1 MVKPQFILSTGTGW
15 SATTPLWYTLQ
26 VDNPFLHV
34 GMKKDPGYLDMLRR
48 TPEERMITDRK
59 NFRINGRSWTTKN
72 REWSKIVLQMN
83 KELFEEGAIQTRGGA
98 LTEAR
103 RHLYFAQ
110 KDVDEFSETP
120 LSFEK
125 YLSYYRKHWKYLQEN
140 NCPYKAVADFSN
152 SNANLPDWYID
163 EFMPKL
169 QEHFDVKV
177 LMIVRDPI
185 RRLWSEVNSDDQE
198 HFFMRKIQSGD
209 YWNYIEIIEKWERVC
224 PIHVIIMEQLW
235 EGDQQER
242 ERQRLSDF
250 LDYDIKKIHENAYCP
265 DRGPD
270 APHLVGLPDQ
280 WTSDKYMLQDEL
292 YNKVRPLFPVYQQWV
307 DKYGSLPLYWGKPY
321 NYEV

>member
-48 TPEERMITDRK
+48 TPEERMITDQK

-72 REWSKIVLQMN
+72 RQWSKIVLQMN

-103 RHLYFAQ
+103 RHLYFTQ
-110 KDVDEFSETP
+110 KDVDDFSETP

-125 YLSYYRKHWKYLQEN
+125 YLSYYRKHWKYLHEN

-152 SNANLPDWYID
+152 TNANLPDWYID

-292 YNKVRPLFPVYQQWV
+292 YNKVRPFFPVYQQWV

>member
-72 REWSKIVLQMN
+72 RQWSKIVLQMN

-103 RHLYFAQ
+103 RHLYFTQ

-270 APHLVGLPDQ
+270 APHLIGLPDQ

>member
-72 REWSKIVLQMN
+72 RQWSKIVLQMN

-103 RHLYFAQ
+103 RHLYFTQ

>member
-72 REWSKIVLQMN
+72 RQWSKIVLQMN
-83 KELFEEGAIQTRGGA
+83 KALFEEGAIQTRGGA

>member
-72 REWSKIVLQMN
+72 RQWSKIVLQMN

-103 RHLYFAQ
+103 RHLYFTQ
-110 KDVDEFSETP
+110 EDVDEFSETP

-198 HFFMRKIQSGD
+198 HFFMKKIQSGD
-209 YWNYIEIIEKWERVC
+209 YWNYIDIIEKWERVC

>member
-72 REWSKIVLQMN
+72 RQWSKIVLQMN

-103 RHLYFAQ
+103 RHLYFTQ

-235 EGDQQER
+235 EGDEQER
-242 ERQRLSDF
+242 EKQRLSDF
-250 LDYDIKKIHENAYCP
+250 LDHDIKKIHENVYCP
-265 DRGPD
+265 DKGCH
-270 APHLVGLPDQ
+270 APHYNGLPDQ

-292 YNKVRPLFPVYQQWV
+292 YEKVRPLFPVYQQWV

>member
-72 REWSKIVLQMN
+72 RQWSKIVLQMN

-103 RHLYFAQ
+103 RNLYFTQ
-110 KDVDEFSETP
+110 EDIDDFTETP

-125 YLSYYRKHWKYLQEN
+125 YLSYYRKHWEYLQEN

-198 HFFMRKIQSGD
+198 QYFMRKIQSGD
-209 YWNYIEIIEKWERVC
+209 YWNYVEIIENWERVC

-235 EGDQQER
+235 EGEHQER

-250 LDYDIKKIHENAYCP
+250 LDYDIKNIHENAYCP

-292 YNKVRPLFPVYQQWV
+292 YEKVRPLFPVYQQWV

>member
-72 REWSKIVLQMN
+72 RQWSKIVLQMN
-83 KELFEEGAIQTRGGA
+83 KALFEEGAIQTRGGA

-270 APHLVGLPDQ
+270 APHLVGLPAQ

>member
-72 REWSKIVLQMN
+72 RQWSKIVLQMN

-103 RHLYFAQ
+103 RHLYFTQ
-110 KDVDEFSETP
+110 EDVDEFSETP

-169 QEHFDVKV
+169 QEYFDVKV

-209 YWNYIEIIEKWERVC
+209 YWNYIDIIEKWERVC

-292 YNKVRPLFPVYQQWV
+292 YEKVRPLFPVYQQWV

>member
-72 REWSKIVLQMN
+72 RQWSKIVLQMN

-103 RHLYFAQ
+103 RHLYFTQ
-110 KDVDEFSETP
+110 EDVDEFSETP

-209 YWNYIEIIEKWERVC
+209 YWNYIDIIEKWERVC

-292 YNKVRPLFPVYQQWV
+292 YEKVRPLFPVYQQWV